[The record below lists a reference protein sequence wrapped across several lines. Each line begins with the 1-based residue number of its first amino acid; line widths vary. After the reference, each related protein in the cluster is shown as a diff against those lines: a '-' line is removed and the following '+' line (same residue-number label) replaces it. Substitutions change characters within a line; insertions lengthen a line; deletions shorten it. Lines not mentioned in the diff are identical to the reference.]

1 MIGQAKLFK
10 TKSSCSATRQ
20 SSIRVF
26 KMLYKFAGNLVKQSR
41 RYSTQSLGMPST
53 GTSSYHIKH
62 RRAMSESQQIK
73 EGPRNDDKNQTVAKT
88 WEIQESTWCSYQ

>member
-1 MIGQAKLFK
+1 MIGQAKLSK
-10 TKSSCSATRQ
+10 TKSSCNATRQ

-53 GTSSYHIKH
+53 GSSTYQIKH
-62 RRAMSESQQIK
+62 TRVISEDQQIK
-73 EGPRNDDKNQTVAKT
+73 RVPQNDDVKNDTAGLPA
-88 WEIQESTWCSYQ
+88 